1 MEEKRKMKVNLS
13 TIIIV
18 VLIGIIIGMGIYIYK
33 LNKDKYYMTIG
44 ASQKIE
50 ELNNKISDLEEQLE
64 KDDNK

>member
-18 VLIGIIIGMGIYIYK
+18 VLIGIIIAMGLYIYK
-33 LNKDKYYMTIG
+33 LNKDKYYMIIG

>member
-1 MEEKRKMKVNLS
+1 MEEKRKIKVSLS

-33 LNKDKYYMTIG
+33 LNIDKYYMTIG

-64 KDDNK
+64 KDVNK